1 MCVKQ
6 SLFQEQCIDYIHK
19 MSDIKA
25 FKFVVQ
31 GRVQGVGFRWFVV
44 NEAKKLNISG
54 SVKNLSDG
62 SVEVFAQADITS
74 IFKLKDLLKSGPS
87 FSRVD
92 KIIET
97 QDVFND
103 QLKEFKVLY

>member
-1 MCVKQ
+1 
-6 SLFQEQCIDYIHK
+6 

-25 FKFVVQ
+25 FKFIVQ
-31 GRVQGVGFRWFVV
+31 GRVQGVGFRWFVLS
-44 NEAKKLNISG
+44 EAKKFDIFG
-54 SVKNLSDG
+54 TVKNLPDR
-62 SVEVFAQADITS
+62 SVEVFAQAEIS
-74 IFKLKDLLKSGPS
+74 LIYKFKDLLKSGPS

-97 QDVFND
+97 EDVYNN